1 MARVIQLRYRDV
13 ILAAV
18 IALMVDV
25 FAVLAVYLIDLSP
38 LGPLRRFNG
47 PWGLPCLGTA
57 PCPTPCPPGP
67 ASGSEKTGV
76 SQTRHGPPRAFLD
89 GPWDDERG

>member
-1 MARVIQLRYRDV
+1 MARAIRLRYRDV

-38 LGPLRRFNG
+38 LGPLRRFSG
-47 PWGLPCLGTA
+47 PWGLPCLGVA

-67 ASGSEKTGV
+67 GPGSEKTGAA
-76 SQTRHGPPRAFLD
+76 R
-89 GPWDDERG
+89 